1 MYDFD
6 KSLFIDIT
14 FHLSGFTAK
23 GYHLMQGGWEVSCS
37 RMHNYYD
44 TYQFYL
50 RHENACLYGFG
61 EGSFKSI
68 RNQGDNPFREMHVH
82 CTMTHGTN
90 RVEVRG
96 TDPMIAMFGRS
107 ADIASA
113 FAVDLG
119 ARKVT
124 TVEDIY
130 KGIPF
135 AKVQVSENFEIYLN
149 KKDEAEILDL
159 LISKQDLK
167 QKEIR
172 QNERRRA
179 FNEPGRELSEF
190 KNEEAKALVR
200 IV

>member
-1 MYDFD
+1 
-6 KSLFIDIT
+6 
-14 FHLSGFTAK
+14 
-23 GYHLMQGGWEVSCS
+23 MQGGWEVSCS
-37 RMHNYYD
+37 RMYD
-44 TYQFYL
+44 HFDRYKFYL

-61 EGSFKSI
+61 EGSLNLYRSS
-68 RNQGDNPFREMHVH
+68 GDNPFREMNVY

-90 RVEVRG
+90 RLEIRG
-96 TDPMIAMFGRS
+96 DNPARAFFGRE
-107 ADIASA
+107 ADISSA
-113 FAVDLG
+113 YAMDLG
-119 ARKVT
+119 VRKIT
-124 TVEDIY
+124 TVEEIY
-130 KGIPF
+130 QGIPF

-179 FNEPGRELSEF
+179 FSETGRELSEF